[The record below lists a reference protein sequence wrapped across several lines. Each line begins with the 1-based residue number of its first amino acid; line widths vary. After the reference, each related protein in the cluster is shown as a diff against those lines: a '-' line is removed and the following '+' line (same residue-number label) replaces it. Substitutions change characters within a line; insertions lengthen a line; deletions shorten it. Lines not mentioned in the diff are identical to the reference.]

1 MARFGSRIKTAAK
14 KTRSAIEQTRDR
26 TEDAADDVA
35 DVGKKAVD
43 QSKAAVKT
51 AREKTTDA
59 LDDAS
64 DAAKDIT
71 RTVGGNVT
79 DMANGVA
86 GALDLSEIDPS
97 HVMTGVGDMF
107 FHSNP
112 KLRTRALHL
121 EADCQ
126 EALRRFEKKKVV
138 LYVPCS
144 FGILHYRVV
153 LGRLTKMCH
162 SDALDKKLNVSIDVV
177 LQSHGF
183 DSAETLDA
191 RVGEIVDGETLREW
205 DKLKHTID
213 LANAIDRAIYTIAG
227 LTSIAGTA
235 GIGTLVMAGAMSGPA
250 GWTAIGGIGAATS
263 VVAVLTVVASA
274 VIGKV
279 TQERLKDT
287 VEDLF
292 HARADAFLQL
302 RRMTLICDWMR
313 ILVPHM
319 DFLKGKE
326 ATGEPDKTLEGLKLK
341 SPELWQM
348 SETHKMLAGR
358 DRMHREWTGADPEPR
373 DEFAVMAQDERRSI
387 WKGNYPAFIDRGAE
401 IARDAVNRVGKAGER
416 AKNLADDASGHL
428 MGVRGTVGDFA
439 ISRVDG
445 AGEKMKDAFDDIPAK
460 IRFRRL

>member
-138 LYVPCS
+138 
-144 FGILHYRVV
+144 F
-153 LGRLTKMCH
+153 
-162 SDALDKKLNVSIDVV
+162 DALDKKLNVSIDVV

-387 WKGNYPAFIDRGAE
+387 WKGNYPAFVDRGAE

-428 MGVRGTVGDFA
+428 MGVMGTVGDFA
-439 ISRVDG
+439 TSRVGG
-445 AGEKMKDAFDDIPAK
+445 AGEKVKDAFDGIPAK
-460 IRFRRL
+460 IRFKRL